1 VPAASTTIDLTAL
14 ASQLRLS
21 VHRLARKLRREGRP
35 EVTLT
40 LLSALA
46 TVERHGPLTAGSLA
60 QHEQVT
66 KPTCTGLIAHL
77 LEQDL
82 VERTADLEDGRIAWL
97 QITPEGRRRLGK
109 VRHRKDAYLA
119 TRMRRLTPDELEIL
133 ERATSILERLTSE
146 DDPA

>member
-1 VPAASTTIDLTAL
+1 MTQPATAIDPAVL

-35 EVTLT
+35 EATPT

-66 KPTCTGLIAHL
+66 KPTCTRLIAAL
-77 LEQDL
+77 MEQGL
-82 VERTADLEDGRIAWL
+82 VERTPDACDGRVAWL
-97 QITPEGRRRLGK
+97 QVTSDGRRTLSQ

-119 TRMRRLTPDELEIL
+119 ARMRQLTPEELETL
-133 ERATSILERLTSE
+133 EGATAILERLTAE
-146 DDPA
+146 DEPA

>member
-1 VPAASTTIDLTAL
+1 MSSAAIAIDPAAL

-35 EVTLT
+35 EATPT

-66 KPTCTGLIAHL
+66 KPTCTRLIGAL
-77 LEQDL
+77 MEQNL
-82 VERTADLEDGRIAWL
+82 VERSSDPSDGRVAWL
-97 QITPEGRRRLGK
+97 QITSEGRRTLSR

-119 TRMRRLTPDELEIL
+119 ARMRQLTPDELETL
-133 ERATSILERLTSE
+133 ERATEILERLTSE
-146 DDPA
+146 DEPA